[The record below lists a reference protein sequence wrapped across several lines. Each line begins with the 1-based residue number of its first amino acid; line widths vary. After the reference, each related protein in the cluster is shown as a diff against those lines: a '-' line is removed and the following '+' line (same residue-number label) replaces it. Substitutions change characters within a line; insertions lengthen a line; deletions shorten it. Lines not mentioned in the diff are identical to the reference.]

1 MRNPACTGS
10 SLLPSNRPKK
20 YPRYRETGSRRNVF
34 QPPRQAHPNISGKA
48 DPKSPAARFSRLC
61 RNPCLHGEHRN
72 SCTTPAEDP
81 RSNMA
86 SIELRVFAH
95 ARALL
100 QWRGQQS
107 PSYIFRAL
115 VPEHSNTNGNKKR
128 TYQENPA
135 SQPLEAV
142 FSRGQLRTIST
153 AGSGPVPFVFFKTE
167 HPLPGVP

>member
-10 SLLPSNRPKK
+10 SLLPSNRPRK

-34 QPPRQAHPNISGKA
+34 QPPRQARPNISGKA
-48 DPKSPAARFSRLC
+48 DPKSQAARSFHLYRNLC
-61 RNPCLHGEHRN
+61 LRGELRN
-72 SCTTPAEDP
+72 SCTTPAENP
-81 RSNMA
+81 RSNTA
-86 SIELRVFAH
+86 SIESQVFAH

-115 VPEHSNTNGNKKR
+115 VPEPSNTNGNKKR

-135 SQPLEAV
+135 SQPLQAV
-142 FSRGQLRTIST
+142 FSRGQPRTTSM
-153 AGSGPVPFVFFKTE
+153 AGSVP
-167 HPLPGVP
+167 GR

>member
-10 SLLPSNRPKK
+10 SLLPNNRPKK
-20 YPRYRETGSRRNVF
+20 YPRYRESGSCRNVC
-34 QPPRQAHPNISGKA
+34 PPPTQAHPNTSERV
-48 DPKSPAARFSRLC
+48 DPKSRAARFFRLY
-61 RNPCLHGEHRN
+61 RNLCLHGERRN
-72 SCTTPAEDP
+72 SCTTPAENR

-86 SIELRVFAH
+86 SIELRVFVH
-95 ARALL
+95 ARVLL

-135 SQPLEAV
+135 SQAFQAA
-142 FSRGQLRTIST
+142 FSLGQLHTTSM
-153 AGSGPVPFVFFKTE
+153 AQ
-167 HPLPGVP
+167 